1 MQLTE
6 TTFNIGGFIGG
17 KDVIIK
23 QVAVEANDAGE
34 LVKADGAKWSHL
46 ADVIKLN
53 GKYGEFL
60 MNPLEEAD
68 RETNDTYYI
77 SATNPANRGSRK
89 PVATLR
95 VKYAGAS
102 ESEHV
107 CGLFLRKYPETGQVS
122 LIGTDVEG
130 GQRYGVFL
138 NEPKQDAQQIAV
150 NS

>member
-1 MQLTE
+1 MKLTE
-6 TTFNIGGFIGG
+6 ATFNIGGFIGSQ
-17 KDVIIK
+17 DVIIK
-23 QVAVEANDAGE
+23 SVPVEDNGKGE
-34 LVKADGAKWSHL
+34 LVKAEGQKWAHV

-68 RETNDTYYI
+68 RETQDTYYI

-95 VKYAGAS
+95 VKYAGAT

-107 CGLFLRKYPETGQVS
+107 CGLFLRYYAESGQTS
-122 LIGTDVEG
+122 LIGTDVENG
-130 GQRYGVFL
+130 MRYGIFL
-138 NEPKQDAQQIAV
+138 NEPKDEAQKVAV
-150 NS
+150 NQ

>member
-1 MQLTE
+1 MKLTE
-6 TTFNIGGFIGG
+6 ATFNIGGFIGSN
-17 KDVIIK
+17 DVIIK
-23 QVAVEANDAGE
+23 QVPVESNDKGE
-34 LVKADGAKWSHL
+34 LVKAEGAKWSHL

-68 RETNDTYYI
+68 RATNDTYYI

-95 VKYAGAS
+95 VKYAGAD

-107 CGLFLRKYPETGQVS
+107 CGLFLRYYAESGQTS

-130 GQRYGVFL
+130 GVRYGVFL
-138 NEPKQDAQQIAV
+138 NEPKSEAQSIAV